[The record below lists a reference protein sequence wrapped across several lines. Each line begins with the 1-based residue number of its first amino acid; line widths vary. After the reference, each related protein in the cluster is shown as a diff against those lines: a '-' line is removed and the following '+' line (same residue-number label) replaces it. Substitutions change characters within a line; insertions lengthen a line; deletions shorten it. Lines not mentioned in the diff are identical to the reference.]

1 MATQPIVEPR
11 VIGCEAVLP
20 LPLEIPDYLVQAIY
34 QVNSADSE
42 LILALPNGQRAVL
55 SPGTDLSTLD
65 ELAQSDELMD
75 AVEDAL
81 NDGANST
88 IQGPVPN
95 DA

>member
-1 MATQPIVEPR
+1 MMTQRIVEPQ
-11 VIGCEAVLP
+11 AVGRETVLT
-20 LPLEIPDYLVQAIY
+20 LPLETPDYLVQAIY

-55 SPGTDLSTLD
+55 SPGTDLSALD

-81 NDGANST
+81 KEGSN
-88 IQGPVPN
+88 
-95 DA
+95 